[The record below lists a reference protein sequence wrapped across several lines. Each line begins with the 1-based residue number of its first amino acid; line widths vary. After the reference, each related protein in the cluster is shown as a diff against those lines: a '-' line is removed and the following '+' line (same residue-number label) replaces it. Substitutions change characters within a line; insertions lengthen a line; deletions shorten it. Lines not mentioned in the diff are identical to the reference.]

1 MTEAEAE
8 KARQDAET
16 RKDVMFMMGLMLT
29 ICIIVS
35 LIMVC
40 GPSVYFYGLILIL
53 TDFHCLD
60 AWCSLRP
67 RMARVEERQFRSPE
81 TFRGAQRALINFY
94 DADLIANYTHSPV
107 AHASMSYDM
116 YADIPISNTTPPYR
130 RLPFIEQ
137 LQLQLNWANFASTDV
152 KLQSS
157 LSMTVVVPKKC

>member
-16 RKDVMFMMGLMLT
+16 RKDVMFMMGLMLA
-29 ICIIVS
+29 ICIVVS

-40 GPSVYFYGLILIL
+40 GPSVHYGSILIL

-67 RMARVEERQFRSPE
+67 RMAGAEERQFCRHE
-81 TFRGAQRALINFY
+81 TFRGAQRALTNFY

-116 YADIPISNTTPPYR
+116 YADIPITNTTSPYR
-130 RLPFIEQ
+130 RLPFIE
-137 LQLQLNWANFASTDV
+137 QLQLNWANFASTDV

>member
-1 MTEAEAE
+1 
-8 KARQDAET
+8 
-16 RKDVMFMMGLMLT
+16 MMGLMLV
-29 ICIIVS
+29 ICIVVS

-40 GPSVYFYGLILIL
+40 EPSVHFCGSMLIL

-67 RMARVEERQFRSPE
+67 RMAGVEERQFWSAE
-81 TFRGAQRALINFY
+81 TLRGAQRALTNCY

-116 YADIPISNTTPPYR
+116 YADIPISNTTSPYR

-137 LQLQLNWANFASTDV
+137 LELNWANFASTDV